1 MSEIEEKVML
11 YPFHYWAASC
21 QWVEDSKEM
30 ARLNYATS
38 RIRAALVQWSISST
52 TEASV
57 WWWTGLQNE
66 LDAAMAIVGHAAA
79 STNIFLDI
87 PILLRGLSQCMYH
100 QLPGEIQFSKGMWE
114 EIERVPDPHDPTEI
128 FDEYYNDWWNK
139 DNEWQTHQITVDP
152 EKAFKW
158 HIYKVKHFSLH
169 PDPIDIFPIGSMEK
183 FGGTS
188 AQNCPKV
195 PHHPLLLLLARPLA
209 NLDVLGEVKKAN
221 QVVRTLMANMEE
233 ERVSATRHI
242 QHLKALRQYQLK
254 NHMNA
259 LSPTDVKNLLYE
271 VGDGHIDIDPT
282 IPGPSTT
289 SYHTTQPGPSITS
302 YHTTRPSSDHSLTA
316 ESLSWNSYSDSD
328 PDYCP

>member
-1 MSEIEEKVML
+1 MSEIEEKLML
-11 YPFHYWAASC
+11 YPFRYWAASC
-21 QWVEDSKEM
+21 QRVEDSKEM

-38 RIRAALVQWSISST
+38 RIRAALVRWSISST

-139 DNEWQTHQITVDP
+139 DDEWQTHQITVDP

-158 HIYKVKHFSLH
+158 HIYKYGKIRGNKCPEL
-169 PDPIDIFPIGSMEK
+169 PKGSPPPTTTT
-183 FGGTS
+183 TS
-188 AQNCPKV
+188 TTSCKSRV
-195 PHHPLLLLLARPLA
+195 CRDRLYS
-209 NLDVLGEVKKAN
+209 VLGEVKKAN